1 MNNPFALKTL
11 LMVALG
17 GAIGA
22 SARALIGNLFPLTEP
37 TGFPFYLVVV
47 NIIGCLYL
55 GLVAGLVERKLW
67 HPRQQWIQ
75 GSGIAGA
82 LTTFSAMAAASVE
95 LWLNQEYLTV
105 VGFLLLQLILGLAVC
120 MLAMGLVAV
129 CHRRWLNKSETDN

>member
-1 MNNPFALKTL
+1 MNNPFAFKTL
-11 LMVALG
+11 VMVALG

-22 SARALIGNLFPLTEP
+22 SARALIGNLFSLTEP

-47 NIIGCLYL
+47 NILGCLYL
-55 GLVAGLVERKLW
+55 GLIAGLVERKIW

-95 LWLNQEYLTV
+95 LWLNQQYLAV
-105 VGFLLLQLILGLAVC
+105 AGFLLLQLILGLAVC
-120 MLAMGLVAV
+120 MFAMFLVSNW
-129 CHRRWLNKSETDN
+129 HQRRLRRVS